1 MKILNSLLFLGA
13 LRVSFGYLPERLFF
27 SSGLSFTRD
36 LTTPQVNQRW
46 LKSSSKPLQMSSYS
60 MDGSEYASSDSDFL
74 DDDDMS
80 DGMSKFRNLDDEED
94 DSPTVELQPV
104 PMSKNSG
111 NRFVALLWDKELD
124 TQGRDALD
132 LHYDRI
138 ALTEDH
144 VMFCRKAS
152 LYNEQ
157 FNADSMVD
165 VLWSRQL

>member
-1 MKILNSLLFLGA
+1 MINIMKLLPSLFLLGSVE
-13 LRVSFGYLPERLFF
+13 VSFGYLP
-27 SSGLSFTRD
+27 SITGPSPSF
-36 LTTPQVNQRW
+36 LTK
-46 LKSSSKPLQMSSYS
+46 KSTTKNHQLPMSSYS
-60 MDGSEYASSDSDFL
+60 MDGSEYSSSDSDFV
-74 DDDDMS
+74 DDDDMR
-80 DGMSKFRNLDDEED
+80 GGEFSKYRNLDDED
-94 DSPTVELQPV
+94 DSPTIELQPV

-111 NRFVALLWDKELD
+111 NRFVAVLWDRELD
-124 TQGRDALD
+124 TQNRDPLD

-152 LYNEQ
+152 LYDDE